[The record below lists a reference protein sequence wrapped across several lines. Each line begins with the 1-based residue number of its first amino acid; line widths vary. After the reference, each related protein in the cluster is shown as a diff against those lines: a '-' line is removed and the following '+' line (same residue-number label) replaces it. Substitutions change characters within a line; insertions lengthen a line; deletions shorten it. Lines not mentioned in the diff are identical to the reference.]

1 MICVR
6 HLETATLLRPHYVCM
21 ATISSEPI
29 EPLARRVSTTRL
41 RSSRSGRRGLLA
53 TLVELWSFGEVLQE
67 LVKRDLKV
75 RYKRSV
81 LGLFWT
87 MLNPLLMMIIT
98 SIVFSAL
105 FRSTITNFPI
115 YVLSG
120 YIVWGF
126 FSQASVSA
134 STSVLDSAGLTRKI
148 YVPAALFPLA
158 SVASAL
164 VNLVL
169 SLVPLLIIVI
179 VTGGTITWTW
189 IILPLSFL
197 LIAVFTYG
205 LGLIL
210 AASAVFFRDTVYT
223 YQALLVAWMYLTPL
237 FYPREIIPAQWGP
250 LIDLN
255 PLYLLVQL
263 VRIPVYAGVLPGF
276 DLVLYAAGYALAIVL
291 LGSWYFERVQVRFV
305 TYL

>member
-1 MICVR
+1 
-6 HLETATLLRPHYVCM
+6 M
-21 ATISSEPI
+21 ATTSTAPKA
-29 EPLARRVSTTRL
+29 PLVRRVSPRP
-41 RSSRSGRRGLLA
+41 SRTGRTARRGLLA
-53 TLVELWSFGEVLQE
+53 TLAELWSFGEVLQE

-87 MLNPLLMMIIT
+87 MLNPLLMMVIT
-98 SIVFSAL
+98 TIVFSAL
-105 FRSTITNFPI
+105 FKSTITNFPI

-126 FSQASVSA
+126 FSQGTVAA

-169 SLVPLLIIVI
+169 SLVPLLFIVV
-179 VTGGTITWTW
+179 VTGGSITWAW
-189 IILPLSFL
+189 LILPISFV

-223 YQALLVAWMYLTPL
+223 YQVLLVAWMYLTPL
-237 FYPREIIPAQWGP
+237 FYPADIIPAQWQA
-250 LIDLN
+250 LVNLN
-255 PLYLLVQL
+255 PVYLLVQL
-263 VRIPVYAGVLPGF
+263 VRDPVYAGVLPSPEVF
-276 DLVLYAAGYALAIVL
+276 LLALVYAVGISLV
-291 LGSWYFERVQVRFV
+291 GSWYFERVQARFV